1 MNEKISTKSL
11 TITALS
17 IAIVYVATA
26 FINVKIPF
34 MGNGGLIHL
43 GNVPLFFIAI
53 VFGPRIGAIAGGVG
67 MALFDLLSGWTIWA
81 PFTLIIVGLMG
92 YSVGSISTKSSSK
105 YKSLLAMLVALA
117 IKLVGYY
124 FAEVILY
131 GNWVVPFGSIPG
143 NIIQVGT
150 AILIVLPLTASVKH
164 FRTLLPNHS

>member
-1 MNEKISTKSL
+1 MNTNSTAKTL
-11 TITALS
+11 TINALA

-26 FINVKIPF
+26 FINIKIPF

-53 VFGPRIGAIAGGVG
+53 TFGSRTGAIAGGIG

-92 YSVGSISTKSSSK
+92 YSVGHISNKTSFK
-105 YKSLLAMLVALA
+105 YRMILSMLVALA

-131 GNWVVPFGSIPG
+131 GNWLVPFGSIPG

-150 AILIVLPLTASVKH
+150 AILIVLPLAASVKH
-164 FRTLLPNHS
+164 FRAFLPNHS